1 MPRVF
6 WKCPSKEESTKNDY
20 KHSETR
26 IWHRLNPKEG
36 EGEPG
41 EETKESEGDNSGRGS
56 GRTISGPSDKGE
68 CSGVQTKKACTKPL
82 ISDISNDEEDSNV
95 NKSFMN
101 NSSDTESSHSSDF
114 GDLLKPKKR
123 RTHK

>member
-1 MPRVF
+1 MGILPRVF

-41 EETKESEGDNSGRGS
+41 EETKESEGDMAGERQRKVETTVAG
-56 GRTISGPSDKGE
+56 GQDELFLGP
-68 CSGVQTKKACTKPL
+68 VTKESVLACKPRRPAP
-82 ISDISNDEEDSNV
+82 
-95 NKSFMN
+95 
-101 NSSDTESSHSSDF
+101 SH
-114 GDLLKPKKR
+114 
-123 RTHK
+123 